1 MASLLIRHPD
11 LDDRFFPLGQHQIVL
26 VGRDDQCTVQ
36 VLDDQISRRHFQ
48 IHLDATKA
56 RHLVHDYESANG
68 VYVNGRR
75 VMEDTTLSD
84 GDRIRA
90 GRTTLVYLVDDH
102 DDITQA
108 QDALRKMDEWK
119 RDTVQVENQ

>member
-11 LDDRFFPLGQHQIVL
+11 LDDRFFPLGQHHIVL
-26 VGRDDQCTVQ
+26 IGRDDQCTVQ
-36 VLDDQISRRHFQ
+36 ILDDQVSRRHFQ
-48 IHLDATKA
+48 IRLDETQT

-75 VMEDTTLSD
+75 VMEDMPLAD

-90 GRTTLVYLVDDH
+90 GRTTIVYLQDDH

-119 RDTVQVENQ
+119 RSTVQVDKQ